1 MILTAIF
8 INSVLRHENVINN
21 RLFASFCDFYHFY
34 IRHFE
39 RYNIDFI
46 YKLFSKIG
54 I

>member
-21 RLFASFCDFYHFY
+21 RLVASFCDLNKNY

-39 RYNIDFI
+39 R
-46 YKLFSKIG
+46 
-54 I
+54 